1 MDEPDRN
8 SVLVVIQHDAV
19 VYVAMV
25 AALNL
30 EKLDHI
36 APGRVLVKFNGK
48 KLRPGARISQ
58 LNTSD
63 DNPLLLE
70 LPEPE
75 GKLQAVMCM

>member
-8 SVLVVIQHDAV
+8 SVLVRIRHDAV
-19 VYVAMV
+19 VYDAMV

-30 EKLDHI
+30 EKLDRI
-36 APGRVLVKFNGK
+36 APGRVLVKFHGNDVDNGD
-48 KLRPGARISQ
+48 PISDYT
-58 LNTSD
+58 TSSRD
-63 DNPLLLE
+63 PLLLE